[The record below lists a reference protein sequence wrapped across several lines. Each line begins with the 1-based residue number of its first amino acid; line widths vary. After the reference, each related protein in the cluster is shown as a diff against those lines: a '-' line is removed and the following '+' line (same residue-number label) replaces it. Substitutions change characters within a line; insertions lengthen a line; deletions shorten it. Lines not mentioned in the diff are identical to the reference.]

1 MKATIERRADKEANE
16 ERKVPQE
23 METRIPG
30 ATENLWGSQSA
41 EGLSELET
49 LAYRSNLLGEDR
61 AVANFGGGNTST
73 KAKERDHA
81 GREVDVLWVKG
92 SGSDLATIRAEQFT
106 GLKLDEVLPL
116 EERNEMSDEEM
127 VAYLASCQLRPDM
140 PRGSIETL
148 LHAFVP
154 HPHVD
159 HTHPD
164 AINMICCAEGGEE
177 LARECFGEE
186 AVWIPYIRPGF
197 ALSKQVGEAVKN
209 NPNARSVLLAK
220 HGLVTWGETHEESY
234 TRTIEAINRAAE
246 FVASR
251 AREPFGGR
259 SVEPLP
265 PERRE
270 TLLAEVLPAL
280 RGVLLSRSG
289 EARVTH
295 KILRV
300 DYTSEDVLEFVCGRD
315 SKELSQVGAACPD
328 HLVRTKAK
336 PLWVDF
342 DPGKEDADGLKA
354 KLRETTRRYR
364 EEYEA
369 YYARNRERN
378 PQGDAPMFDPNPR
391 VVLISGVGLVG
402 AAHNSKEAAL
412 SRDFAYRAI
421 NVMRGAHALGGYV
434 SLTEEESYA
443 VEYWPMELY
452 KLAQA
457 PPPRE
462 LAGRVVFVTGGAG
475 GIGSAVARALASEGA
490 CVVACDLDEEGA
502 RAVADDLPQPGI
514 AARADVTDEGE
525 VARAYRRAVLEY
537 GGVDVVV
544 SNAGL
549 ASSAPIEETSVEMW
563 DKNHAV
569 LAKGYFLVS
578 REAFKIMKEQGVG
591 GSLIFVASKNA
602 MAAGKNAAAYSSA
615 KAAELHLARCLAEEG
630 GAEGIR
636 VNTVNPDAVLSGSKI
651 WGSSWRE
658 ERAAAYGIEP
668 EELEEHY
675 RKRNVLKVNV
685 LPENIAEAV
694 LHFASEARS
703 SRSTGNILNVDGGV
717 KDSYPR

>member
-1 MKATIERRADKEANE
+1 
-16 ERKVPQE
+16 V
-23 METRIPG
+23 ETKSPG
-30 ATENLWGSQSA
+30 ATQNLWDPRRA
-41 EGLSELET
+41 EGLSEHEA
-49 LAYRSNLLGEDR
+49 LAYRSNLLGRDR
-61 AVANFGGGNTST
+61 AVANYGGGNTST
-73 KAKERDHA
+73 KARERDHT

-92 SGSDLATIRAEQFT
+92 SGSDLATIQAHQFT
-106 GLKLDEVLPL
+106 GLKLQEVLPL
-116 EERNEMSDEEM
+116 MEREQMSDEEM

-154 HPHVD
+154 YAQVD

-177 LARECFGEE
+177 LAAECFGDE

-197 ALSKQVGEAVKN
+197 TLSKQVGEAVKN
-209 NPNARSVLLAK
+209 NPTARFILLAK

-234 TRTIEAINRAAE
+234 SRTIEAINRAAE

-251 AREPFGGR
+251 AGEPFGGR
-259 SVEPLP
+259 KVEP
-265 PERRE
+265 PEPDRRE
-270 TLLAEVLPAL
+270 ELLAEILPAL
-280 RGVLLSRSG
+280 RGALSSG
-289 EARVTH
+289 PDESSH
-295 KILRV
+295 KILRS
-300 DYTSEDVLEFVCGRD
+300 DHTSEDVLQFVCGRD

-328 HLVRTKAK
+328 HLVRTKVR

-342 DPGKEDADGLKA
+342 DPEKEGAEELKER
-354 KLRETTRRYR
+354 LREGVVRYR
-364 EEYEA
+364 EDYEA
-369 YYARNRERN
+369 YFSRHEEADEE
-378 PQGDAPMFDPNPR
+378 MFDPNPR
-391 VVLISGVGLVG
+391 VVMIGGLGLV
-402 AAHNSKEAAL
+402 AAAKNAKEANL

-421 NVMRGAHALGGYV
+421 AVMRGAHALGGYV

-443 VEYWPMELY
+443 VEYWPLELY
-452 KLAQA
+452 KLTLA
-457 PPPRE
+457 PPPDE
-462 LAGRVVFVTGGAG
+462 LAGRVAFVTGGAG
-475 GIGSAVARALASEGA
+475 GIGSAVARSLASRGA
-490 CVVACDLDEEGA
+490 CVVVCDFDEEGA
-502 RAVADDLPQPGI
+502 GDVAGSLPEPGI
-514 AARADVTDEGE
+514 PARADVTDEGE
-525 VARAYRRAVLEY
+525 VARAYRHAVLEY

-578 REAFKIMKEQGVG
+578 REAFRLIKEQGMG

-602 MAAGKNAAAYSSA
+602 MAAGKNASAYSSA

-630 GAEGIR
+630 GSERIR
-636 VNTVNPDAVLSGSKI
+636 VNTVNPDAVLQGSRI

-658 ERAAAYGIEP
+658 ERAAAYSIEP
-668 EELEEHY
+668 DELEEHY
-675 RKRNVLKVNV
+675 RQRNVLKLNV

-703 SRSTGNILNVDGGV
+703 SRSTGNVLNVDGGV
-717 KDSYPR
+717 KDAYPR

>member
-1 MKATIERRADKEANE
+1 
-16 ERKVPQE
+16 
-23 METRIPG
+23 METGIPG
-30 ATENLWGSQSA
+30 ATENLWDSQRA
-41 EGLSELET
+41 QGLSELET
-49 LAYRSNLLGEDR
+49 LAYRSNLLGADR

-73 KAKERDHA
+73 KAKEKDHA

-92 SGSDLATIRAEQFT
+92 SGTDLATIRAEQFT

-116 EERNEMSDEEM
+116 EERDEMSDEKM
-127 VAYLASCQLRPDM
+127 VSYLAACQLRPDM

-154 HPHVD
+154 YPHVD

-177 LARECFGEE
+177 LAAECFGEE

-197 ALSKQVGEAVKN
+197 TLSKQVGEVVRN
-209 NPNARSVLLAK
+209 NPNVRFILLAK
-220 HGLVTWGETHEESY
+220 HGLVTWGETHEDSY
-234 TRTIEAINRAAE
+234 GRTIEAINRAAE

-251 AREPFGGR
+251 TREPFGGR
-259 SVEPLP
+259 SVEPLST
-265 PERRE
+265 ERRE
-270 TLLAEVLPAL
+270 ALLAEILPAL
-280 RGVLLSRSG
+280 RGALSSG
-289 EARVTH
+289 TEEATH

-315 SKELSQVGAACPD
+315 SRELSQVGAACPD
-328 HLVRTKAK
+328 HLVRTKVK

-342 DPGKEDADGLKA
+342 DPEKEGADELKA
-354 KLRETTRRYR
+354 KLREATSRYQ

-369 YYARNRERN
+369 YYVRNRETN

-391 VVLISGVGLVG
+391 VVLIPGVGFVG
-402 AAHNSKEAAL
+402 AAHNAKEANL

-443 VEYWPMELY
+443 VEYWPLELY

-457 PPPRE
+457 PPPKE
-462 LAGRVVFVTGGAG
+462 LAGRVAFVTGGAG
-475 GIGSAVARALASEGA
+475 GIGSAVARSLASEGA
-490 CVVACDLDEEGA
+490 CVVACDLDEDGA
-502 RAVADDLPQPGI
+502 REVAESLPQPGI

-525 VARAYRRAVLEY
+525 VTGAYLRAILEY

-563 DKNHAV
+563 DRNHAV

-602 MAAGKNAAAYSSA
+602 MAAGKNASAYSSA

-630 GAEGIR
+630 GPAYIR
-636 VNTVNPDAVLSGSKI
+636 VNTVNPDAVLSGSRI
-651 WGSSWRE
+651 WSSSWRE
-658 ERAAAYGIEP
+658 ERAAAYGIKP

-703 SRSTGNILNVDGGV
+703 SRSTGNVLNVDGGV

>member
-1 MKATIERRADKEANE
+1 MDTG
-16 ERKVPQE
+16 
-23 METRIPG
+23 IPG
-30 ATENLWGSQSA
+30 ATENLWDSQRA
-41 EGLSELET
+41 QGLSELET
-49 LAYRSNLLGEDR
+49 LAYRSNLLGADR

-73 KAKERDHA
+73 KAKEKDHA

-92 SGSDLATIRAEQFT
+92 SGTDLATIRAEQFT

-116 EERNEMSDEEM
+116 EERDEMSDEKM
-127 VAYLASCQLRPDM
+127 VSYLAACQLRPDM

-154 HPHVD
+154 YPHVD

-177 LARECFGEE
+177 LAAECFGEE

-197 ALSKQVGEAVKN
+197 TLSKQVGEVVRN
-209 NPNARSVLLAK
+209 NPNVRFILLAK
-220 HGLVTWGETHEESY
+220 HGLVTWGETHEDSY
-234 TRTIEAINRAAE
+234 GRTIEAINRAAE

-251 AREPFGGR
+251 TREPFGGR
-259 SVEPLP
+259 SVEPLST
-265 PERRE
+265 ERRE
-270 TLLAEVLPAL
+270 ALLAEILPAL
-280 RGVLLSRSG
+280 RGALSSG
-289 EARVTH
+289 TEEATH

-315 SKELSQVGAACPD
+315 SRELSQVGAACPD
-328 HLVRTKAK
+328 HLVRTKVK

-342 DPGKEDADGLKA
+342 DPEKEGADELKA
-354 KLRETTRRYR
+354 KLREATSRYQ

-369 YYARNRERN
+369 YYARNRETN

-391 VVLISGVGLVG
+391 VVLIPGVGLVG
-402 AAHNSKEAAL
+402 AAHNAKEANL

-443 VEYWPMELY
+443 VEYWPLELY

-457 PPPRE
+457 PPPKE
-462 LAGRVVFVTGGAG
+462 LAGRVAFVTGGAG
-475 GIGSAVARALASEGA
+475 GIGSAVARSLASEGA
-490 CVVACDLDEEGA
+490 CVVACDLDEDGA
-502 RAVADDLPQPGI
+502 REVAESLPQPGI

-525 VARAYRRAVLEY
+525 VTGAYLRAILEY

-563 DKNHAV
+563 DRNHAV

-602 MAAGKNAAAYSSA
+602 MAAGKNASAYSSA

-630 GAEGIR
+630 GPAYIR
-636 VNTVNPDAVLSGSKI
+636 VNTVNPDAVLSGSRI

-658 ERAAAYGIEP
+658 ERAAAYGIKP

-703 SRSTGNILNVDGGV
+703 SRSTGNVLNVDGGV

>member
-1 MKATIERRADKEANE
+1 
-16 ERKVPQE
+16 
-23 METRIPG
+23 MEIRIPG
-30 ATENLWGSQSA
+30 ATENLWDSQRA
-41 EGLSELET
+41 QDLSELET
-49 LAYRSNLLGEDR
+49 LAYRSNLLGADR

-73 KAKERDHA
+73 KAKEKDHA

-92 SGSDLATIRAEQFT
+92 SGTDLATIRAEQFT
-106 GLKLDEVLPL
+106 GLKLDQVLPL
-116 EERNEMSDEEM
+116 EERGEMSDEEM
-127 VAYLASCQLRPDM
+127 VSYLAACQLRPDM

-154 HPHVD
+154 YPHVD

-197 ALSKQVGEAVKN
+197 TLSKQVGEAVRN
-209 NPNARSVLLAK
+209 NPSARFILLAK
-220 HGLVTWGETHEESY
+220 HGLVTWGGMHEESY
-234 TRTIEAINRAAE
+234 GRTIEAINRAAE

-251 AREPFGGR
+251 AGEPFGGR
-259 SVEPLP
+259 AVEPLS
-265 PERRE
+265 PERRVA
-270 TLLAEVLPAL
+270 LLAEVLPAL
-280 RGVLLSRSG
+280 RGALSSG
-289 EARVTH
+289 SEEATH

-300 DYTSEDVLEFVCGRD
+300 DYTSEGVLEFVCGRD
-315 SKELSQVGAACPD
+315 SKDLSQVGAACPD
-328 HLVRTKAK
+328 HLVRTKVK

-342 DPGKEDADGLKA
+342 DVEREGAEELKA
-354 KLRETTRRYR
+354 KLREGIERYR
-364 EEYEA
+364 REYEA
-369 YYARNRERN
+369 YYARNRESN

-391 VVLISGVGLVG
+391 VVLIPGVGLVG
-402 AAHNSKEAAL
+402 AAHNAKEATL

-421 NVMRGAHALGGYV
+421 NVMRGAHALGGYI

-443 VEYWPMELY
+443 VEYWPLELY

-462 LAGRVVFVTGGAG
+462 LAGRVAFVTGGAG
-475 GIGSAVARALASEGA
+475 GIGSAVARSLATEGA

-502 RAVADDLPQPGI
+502 REVAESLPQPGI
-514 AARADVTDEGE
+514 AARADVTDEDE
-525 VARAYRRAVLEY
+525 VTRAYRWAILEY

-602 MAAGKNAAAYSSA
+602 MAAGKNASAYSSA

-630 GAEGIR
+630 GPEHIR

-658 ERAAAYGIEP
+658 ERAAAYGIKP

-685 LPENIAEAV
+685 LPENIADAV

-703 SRSTGNILNVDGGV
+703 SRSTGNVLNVDGGV

>member
-1 MKATIERRADKEANE
+1 MD
-16 ERKVPQE
+16 
-23 METRIPG
+23 TRIPG
-30 ATENLWGSQSA
+30 ATENLWDPSKA
-41 EGLSELET
+41 EGLSEIEI
-49 LAYRSNLLGEDR
+49 LAYRSNLFGRDR

-73 KAKERDHA
+73 KAKERDHT

-92 SGSDLATIRAEQFT
+92 SGTDLATISAEQFT
-106 GLKLDEVLPL
+106 GFKLGEVLPL
-116 EERNEMSDEEM
+116 EERERMSDEEM
-127 VAYLASCQLRPDM
+127 VSYLAACQLRPDM

-154 HPHVD
+154 YPQVD

-164 AINMICCAEGGEE
+164 AVNMICCSEGGEE
-177 LARECFGEE
+177 LAAECFGEE

-197 ALSKQVGEAVKN
+197 TLSKQVGEAVKN
-209 NPNARSVLLAK
+209 NPNARFVLLAK
-220 HGLVTWGETHEESY
+220 HGLVTWGDTHEESY

-251 AREPFGGR
+251 AGEPFGGR
-259 SVEPLP
+259 SVQPLSL
-265 PERRE
+265 ERRE
-270 TLLAEVLPAL
+270 ALLAEILPAL
-280 RGVLLSRSG
+280 RGRLSSGSG
-289 EARVTH
+289 EAQATH

-300 DYTSEDVLEFVCGRD
+300 DYASESVLEFVCGRD

-328 HLVRTKAK
+328 HLVRTKVR

-342 DPGKEDADGLKA
+342 DPENEGVEELEAR
-354 KLRETTRRYR
+354 LREGVGEYRRG
-364 EEYEA
+364 YEA

-391 VVLISGVGLVG
+391 VVLIPGVGLVG
-402 AAHNSKEAAL
+402 AAHNAKEANL

-462 LAGRVVFVTGGAG
+462 LAGRVAFVTGGAG
-475 GIGSAVARALASEGA
+475 GIGSAVARALATEGV

-502 RAVADDLPQPGI
+502 REVVDNLPQPGI
-514 AARADVTDEGE
+514 AARADVTDEDE
-525 VARAYRRAVLEY
+525 VARAYRRAILEY
-537 GGVDVVV
+537 GGVDVLV

-549 ASSAPIEETSVEMW
+549 ASSAPVEETSVEMW
-563 DKNHAV
+563 DKNYAV

-591 GSLIFVASKNA
+591 GSLVFVASKNA
-602 MAAGKNAAAYSSA
+602 MAAGKNASAYSSA

-668 EELEEHY
+668 DELEEHY
-675 RKRNVLKVNV
+675 RQRNVLKVNV

-703 SRSTGNILNVDGGV
+703 SRSTGNVLNVDGGV
-717 KDSYPR
+717 KDAYPR